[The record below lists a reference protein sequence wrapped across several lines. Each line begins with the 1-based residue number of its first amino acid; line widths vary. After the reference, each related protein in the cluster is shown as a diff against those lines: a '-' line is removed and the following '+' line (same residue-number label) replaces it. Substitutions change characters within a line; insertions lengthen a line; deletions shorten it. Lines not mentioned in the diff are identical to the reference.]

1 MPGLCGDMKFRQRVA
16 WLGVLLY
23 IAATAFFFY
32 YLFEISDTFNA
43 YALDHIHHYHT
54 KGSNSQSKDG
64 DTKEDHKVVL
74 HTFSH
79 VLDIPKPLIITVTT
93 LLYLQIFFT
102 LLACTKQEPRFSIAY
117 AWPAYLYAK
126 LCHRQSAAPSSSNTT
141 PSKLEQAVTAAA

>member
-54 KGSNSQSKDG
+54 KVG
-64 DTKEDHKVVL
+64 
-74 HTFSH
+74 
-79 VLDIPKPLIITVTT
+79 T
-93 LLYLQIFFT
+93 LSPAINKLLKGISYLN
-102 LLACTKQEPRFSIAY
+102 L
-117 AWPAYLYAK
+117 
-126 LCHRQSAAPSSSNTT
+126 
-141 PSKLEQAVTAAA
+141 